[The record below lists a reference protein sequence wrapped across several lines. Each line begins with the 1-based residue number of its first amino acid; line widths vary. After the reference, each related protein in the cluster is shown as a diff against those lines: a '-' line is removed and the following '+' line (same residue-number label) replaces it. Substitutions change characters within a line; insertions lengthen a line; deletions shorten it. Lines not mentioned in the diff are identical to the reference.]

1 MITVQLS
8 AFQAAEVIF
17 DFIGV
22 SAEAAGYD
30 GRILLV
36 YSQKKSEEQLN
47 SMQRCNPCF
56 EYVLKRI
63 KGKKQILSKN
73 VLYDGFIYGL
83 KVNF

>member
-8 AFQAAEVIF
+8 AFQAAEMIF

-36 YSQKKSEEQLN
+36 YSRKKSEEQLN
-47 SMQRCNPCF
+47 SMQKCNLCF

-63 KGKKQILSKN
+63 TGKKQILSKN
-73 VLYDGFIYGL
+73 AW
-83 KVNF
+83 